1 MNAFGEMWTF
11 LTTAEHWWGNRGILI
26 RVWDHLRLSGFS
38 LVVATAIA
46 LPPAIALGHIKRGG
60 VAAVWIVNIG
70 RAVPS
75 FALIVLIFPIS
86 LRYGFGLGFWPTAFA
101 LVLLGIPAIFTNA
114 FTGVRDVD
122 AGTVEAARGM
132 GMQAREVVWGVEV
145 PAAMPLILTG
155 IRVSA
160 VQIVAT
166 ATLGA
171 YVGFGGLGAFIVEGF
186 ATQDDG
192 KLLAGAV
199 LVALMSLLVELV
211 FGSVQKRL
219 TPWISHDRHRAKR
232 DPRAFDVVTQVT
244 VPPAASGT

>member
-1 MNAFGEMWTF
+1 MEALGAFWDF
-11 LTTAEHWWGNRGILI
+11 LTTAENWWGNRGIAL

-38 LVVATAIA
+38 LLLAAVIA
-46 LPPAIALGHIKRGG
+46 LPPAVALGHVKRGG

-75 FALIVLIFPIS
+75 FALIVLIFPFS

-101 LVLLGIPAIFTNA
+101 LVLLAIPPIFTNA

-132 GMQAREVVWGVEV
+132 GMKAGEVVRRVEV
-145 PAAMPLILTG
+145 PAALPLIVTG

-160 VQIVAT
+160 VQVVAT

-171 YVGFGGLGAFIVEGF
+171 YVGYGGLGAFIVEGF

-192 KLLAGAV
+192 KLLAGAI
-199 LVALMSLLVELV
+199 LVAVLSLLVELV
-211 FGSVQKRL
+211 FGMVQRAL
-219 TPWISHDRHRAKR
+219 TPWTRVGLLAKR
-232 DPRAFDVVTQVT
+232 DAMVDAT
-244 VPPAASGT
+244 VLEVEPAPA